1 MTKIQKLKYYIQE
14 AKERPIHSL
23 SQQVETTITLMRLES
38 ELERE
43 IKLFE
48 RIGQEYY

>member
-1 MTKIQKLKYYIQE
+1 MTKIEKLKHYIQE
-14 AKERPIHSL
+14 TKERSIHSL

-38 ELERE
+38 ELKRER
-43 IKLFE
+43 KLFE